1 MPKAAMTGE
10 TCSGVVSRAGHD
22 GDFVRDFLEVASK
35 PDLEEVACLADFLT
49 FFGVEGLASNEGP
62 T

>member
-22 GDFVRDFLEVASK
+22 GDFVCDFFK